1 MHTTKRRRR
10 AWLSKLRVIATVGAA
25 AVLSAA
31 VVAVTRRRS
40 RRTPPAEGEGTLSR
54 RGEAIEIQ
62 LIGHEFSFSGERFRI
77 LKSARDTEDGLL
89 QMEYFAPPRTNIREH
104 THRHQEEQYE
114 VISGALGIRVGGQ
127 ESILVPGQ
135 SAVGPAGVPHS
146 WWNPSNDKE
155 GCYLFGI
162 RPGLDVETWLETM
175 LGLARDGKSIG
186 MIPKNP
192 LQLAVLID
200 EVGSWLV
207 LTPPVKVLLA
217 PVALL
222 AFVGKLLGYRARYP
236 EYSGPDAADA
246 LGL

>member
-1 MHTTKRRRR
+1 MHTTKRGRR
-10 AWLSKLRVIATVGAA
+10 AGLSKLHVISMLGGAV
-25 AVLSAA
+25 VLSAA
-31 VVAVTRRRS
+31 VAAVTRRRS
-40 RRTPPAEGEGTLSR
+40 HRTPPAEEQGDMSSRGEG
-54 RGEAIEIQ
+54 IENH
-62 LIGHEFSFSGERFRI
+62 LIGHEFRFGGERFRI
-77 LKSARDTEDGLL
+77 LKSARDSEDGSL
-89 QMEYFAPPRTNIREH
+89 QMEYFAPPRTNVREH

-114 VISGALGIRVGGQ
+114 VLSGVLGLRVGGR

-135 SAVGPAGVPHS
+135 SGLGPAGVPHS
-146 WWNPSNDKE
+146 WWNPSNDEE

-162 RPGLDVETWLETM
+162 RPGLDIETWLETL

-192 LQLAVLID
+192 LQLAVLIE

-207 LTPPVKVLLA
+207 LTPLVKGLLA

-236 EYSGPDAADA
+236 EYSGLEAAMA
-246 LGL
+246 A

>member
-10 AWLSKLRVIATVGAA
+10 GGRSRLHVILALGAA
-25 AVLSAA
+25 VVLSAA
-31 VVAVTRRRS
+31 LAAVTRRRS
-40 RRTPPAEGEGTLSR
+40 RRTLPAEEQGTISGG
-54 RGEAIEIQ
+54 GEASENQ
-62 LIGHEFSFSGERFRI
+62 LIGHEFRFGGERFRI

-89 QMEYFAPPRTNIREH
+89 QMEYFTPPRTNIREH

-114 VISGALGIRVGGQ
+114 VLSGALGLRVGGR

-146 WWNPSNDKE
+146 WWNPSNDEE

-162 RPGLDVETWLETM
+162 RPGLDVETWLETL
-175 LGLARDGKSIG
+175 LGLARDGKSTG
-186 MIPKNP
+186 LIPRNP

-207 LTPPVKVLLA
+207 LTPLVKGLLA

-236 EYSGPDAADA
+236 EYSGLEAAMA
-246 LGL
+246 A